1 MHSRPSRHLGR
12 QWFNNLSPVRVP
24 VAREDEGN
32 EDSSSDIPSF
42 EDLVEEIKRQET
54 GQVGAQEAADSAVS
68 GADSKKSGT
77 ASDGDVWNWGGVES
91 DDTVDTSRTD
101 SSVDSLWEGSDS
113 SPDSESVDQF
123 DASKAEAL
131 IELIDDAS
139 NVLLVG
145 PAGLPVE
152 HDICS
157 KLCDVD
163 TNGKRRRLLITTEQ
177 SADERLDALRPY
189 TDEPFDETTI
199 IVVGDQV
206 RSNDSSEPSA
216 QQVGDETV
224 VIEALHDP
232 MDLTRLGVLIN
243 KYMGEGERPPVICFH
258 TLNGILQFVGIEK
271 MFRFLHILQARVR
284 SVGGQA
290 HYQIDPESV
299 EDQAVSTLRSLF
311 DFTIWYD
318 EDGSISVEPR
328 S

>member
-1 MHSRPSRHLGR
+1 
-12 QWFNNLSPVRVP
+12 
-24 VAREDEGN
+24 VAPEDEGD
-32 EDSSSDIPSF
+32 EDSPSGIPSF
-42 EDLVEEIKRQET
+42 EDLVEEIKKQEK
-54 GQVGAQEAADSAVS
+54 GRSGAEETADTAAS
-68 GADSKKSGT
+68 GADSKGSG
-77 ASDGDVWNWGGVES
+77 AVSDGDVWNWGGGES
-91 DDTVDTSRTD
+91 DDAAGP
-101 SSVDSLWEGSDS
+101 SSTGTGVDSLWGESES

-131 IELIDDAS
+131 VELIDGAS

-145 PAGLPVE
+145 PTGVPVG

-157 KLCDVD
+157 QLCDVD
-163 TNGKRRRLLITTEQ
+163 TDGNRRRLLITTEH

-206 RSNDSSEPSA
+206 RSNDSSEPST
-216 QQVGDETV
+216 QQVGEETV

-243 KYMGEGERPPVICFH
+243 KYLGKGETPPVICFH

-290 HYQIDPESV
+290 HYQIDPSSV
-299 EDQAVSTLRSLF
+299 EEQSVSTLRSLF

-318 EDGSISVEPR
+318 EDGSISAEPR

>member
-1 MHSRPSRHLGR
+1 MAP
-12 QWFNNLSPVRVP
+12 
-24 VAREDEGN
+24 EDEGD
-32 EDSSSDIPSF
+32 EDSPSDIPSF
-42 EDLVEEIKRQET
+42 EDLVEEIKEQAKGRA
-54 GQVGAQEAADSAVS
+54 GAEEAADTASS
-68 GADSKKSGT
+68 GADSKKSGA
-77 ASDGDVWNWGGVES
+77 ASDGDDWNWGGAES
-91 DDTVDTSRTD
+91 DDAVDTPRSDTG
-101 SSVDSLWEGSDS
+101 VDSLWGESRT
-113 SPDSESVDQF
+113 SPDAESVDQF

-131 IELIDDAS
+131 VELIEGAS

-145 PAGLPVE
+145 PTGVPVE

-157 KLCDVD
+157 QLCDID
-163 TNGKRRRLLITTEQ
+163 TDGQRRRLLITTEQ

-206 RSNDSSEPSA
+206 RSNDSSDPST
-216 QQVGDETV
+216 QQIGEETV

-243 KYMGEGERPPVICFH
+243 KYLGKDETPPVICFH

-284 SVGGQA
+284 SVGAQA
-290 HYQIDPESV
+290 HYQIDPGSV
-299 EDQAVSTLRSLF
+299 EEQSVSTLRSLF

-318 EDGSISVEPR
+318 EDGSISVDPR